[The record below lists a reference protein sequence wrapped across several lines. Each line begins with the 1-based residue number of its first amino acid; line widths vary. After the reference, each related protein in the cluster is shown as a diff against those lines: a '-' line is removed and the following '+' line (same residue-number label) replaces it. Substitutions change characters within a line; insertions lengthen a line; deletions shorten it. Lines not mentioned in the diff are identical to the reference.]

1 MKNKLFIPL
10 VSCTVLMLFSCEKK
24 IDKIYYEGGNPPSL
38 NESTAN
44 VTLEPGTE
52 ALTAIVFK
60 WTNPDYKFTTGISS
74 QDVSYTLEMD
84 TLGANFSSSKKYT
97 TVISRDLSRTFTVG
111 ELNGILGNTMVLQ
124 LDPRRFYTLQVRII
138 SSISATVKLTSN
150 VVSFTTKPF
159 APPPKVAL
167 PTAGTLWVTG
177 DAFASAW
184 ANPLLSPY
192 DVSQKFTKIS
202 STLYQLIVPMVGGG
216 GYKVIQ
222 EQGNWDTQ
230 YHALAAGRSWN
241 SGDFEK
247 ANADPT
253 FPGPPDPGNYK
264 ITLDFQLGK
273 YTVVKQ

>member
-10 VSCTVLMLFSCEKK
+10 VSFVVPMLFSCEKK
-24 IDKIYYEGGNPPSL
+24 IDKIYYEGGNAPSL
-38 NESTAN
+38 SASTAN
-44 VTLEPGTE
+44 VTLEPGLE
-52 ALTAIVFK
+52 ATTAIVLK
-60 WTNPDYKFTTGISS
+60 WTNPDYSFTTGISS
-74 QDVSYTLEMD
+74 QDVTYTLEMD
-84 TLGANFSSSKKYT
+84 TLGANFGSSKKYT
-97 TVISRDLSRTFTVG
+97 TVIARELSKTFTVG
-111 ELNGILGNTMVLQ
+111 ELNGILGNVMVLQ
-124 LDPRRFYTLQVRII
+124 LDPRRDYTLQVRIT
-138 SSISATVKLTSN
+138 SSISAAVKLTSN
-150 VVSFTTKPF
+150 VISFTTKPF
-159 APPPKVAL
+159 APPPKVEL

-177 DAFASAW
+177 DAFGSGW
-184 ANPLLSPY
+184 SNPLATPY

-202 STLYQLIVPMVGGG
+202 NTLYQLIVPMVGGG

-230 YHALAAGRSWN
+230 YHALTGGSWS

-253 FPGPPDPGNYK
+253 FPGSPGPGTYK